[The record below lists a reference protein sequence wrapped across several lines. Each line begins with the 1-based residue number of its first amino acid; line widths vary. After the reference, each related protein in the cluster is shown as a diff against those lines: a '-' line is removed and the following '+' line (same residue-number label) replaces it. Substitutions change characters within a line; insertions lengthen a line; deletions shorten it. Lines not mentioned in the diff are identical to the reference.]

1 MSIHTL
7 DYYNQNSEQFINDTV
22 SANMQDA
29 YHLFL
34 DAIKNAN
41 PKRDNQE
48 LRILD
53 LGCGSGRDLKYFK
66 SLGFDADGID
76 GSSEM
81 VRIAK
86 EYCGAEVREVLFED
100 FHEFNAYDGIWS
112 CASLLHIKKE
122 QLPKIFI
129 SIMEALRENGILY
142 CSFKYGVFQGDRN
155 GRYYTDLNEEEFQ
168 KITVCV
174 PEMKTIKMWI
184 SSDVRPSRE
193 DEKWLNA
200 LMRKE
205 NHE

>member
-7 DYYNQNSEQFINDTV
+7 DYYNQNAEQFISDTV

-34 DAIKNAN
+34 DAIKDAN

-66 SLGFDADGID
+66 SLGFDASGID

-81 VRIAK
+81 VRIAR
-86 EYCGAEVREVLFED
+86 EYSSAEVREVLFED
-100 FHEFNAYDGIWS
+100 FHESNAYDGIWA
-112 CASLLHIKKE
+112 CASLLHLQKE
-122 QLPKIFI
+122 QLPEVFV
-129 SIMEALRENGILY
+129 SIKEALRENGILY
-142 CSFKYGVFQGDRN
+142 CSFKYGMFQGDRN

-168 KITVCV
+168 RITSCVSELKI
-174 PEMKTIKMWI
+174 IKMWI
-184 SSDVRPSRE
+184 SSDVRPNRE
-193 DEKWLNA
+193 DEKWLNV